1 MSFMLYKKD
10 ERFLSYLLKDN
21 NDFFDVGYKVL
32 KSESNRNFIE
42 CFRTKLN
49 GRIKLMYDIS
59 SYKSC
64 EEFLVLE
71 TKEQVIKMIINILKV
86 VAKVRD
92 NGFIEFSSIETS
104 VEKIFLNTN
113 NLEVKMIYLPVN
125 LPVTLTEEEF
135 IKKLKLSI
143 IDCIRNNLTCKGIIM
158 DIIAILNENNN
169 INETVQRLLQANTIS
184 KGALEYK
191 KRKELYEKNMR
202 LQEERERIE
211 KELREEKKGKGIF
224 SIFSRN
230 KNKKNNIDNDMERV
244 IQAEQRQAVN
254 LVVEREEQY
263 VLSSLSTSK
272 PLNLIINKREF
283 LIGSKAG
290 LVDGLVNINNLVSR
304 RHCIVKKG
312 VNGYYIVDNGSSNG
326 TFINGR
332 RLEANISNKLA
343 DGDIVKVAN
352 VEFVFKRM

>member
-10 ERFLSYLLKDN
+10 ERFLSYLLKNN

-32 KSESNRNFIE
+32 KSESNRDFIE
-42 CFRTKLN
+42 CFSTRLN

-71 TKEQVIKMIINILKV
+71 TKEQVIKTIINILNVVTKV
-86 VAKVRD
+86 KE
-92 NGFIEFSSIETS
+92 NGFIEFSCIETS
-104 VEKIFLNTN
+104 VEKIFLSTN
-113 NLEVKMIYLPVN
+113 NLEVKMIYLPIN

-143 IDCIRNNLTCKGIIM
+143 INCVKNNLTCKGIIM
-158 DIIAILNENNN
+158 DVIAILNENSSIDNT
-169 INETVQRLLQANTIS
+169 IQKLLQANTIS
-184 KGALEYK
+184 RTALENK
-191 KRKELYEKNMR
+191 KRKELYEKNRRM
-202 LQEERERIE
+202 QEERERE
-211 KELREEKKGKGIF
+211 KQEEKKSKSIF
-224 SIFSRN
+224 GIFSRN
-230 KNKKNNIDNDMERV
+230 KNKKNNVEN
-244 IQAEQRQAVN
+244 AEQRIVIPEKKVN
-254 LVVEREEQY
+254 VNPVVKREEEY
-263 VLSSLSTSK
+263 VLSALSTSK
-272 PLNLIINKREF
+272 PLNLIIDKREF

-312 VNGYYIVDNGSSNG
+312 VDGYYIMDNGSSNG

-332 RLEANISNKLA
+332 RLEANISNKLV